1 MVIMN
6 GFACVYVSVKIRKKW
21 QKFFRGKSTCIKE
34 SKSQN
39 LESLDWCL
47 WSTLPQPKMAQMVN
61 DWNIWGVQYPG
72 CVIERGH
79 IYGAG
84 PRCPAGPIT
93 KVSVLPGITWVERA
107 KDDSGAKILAFFGNG
122 VCVFIYLQF
131 MLSICLLLNIII
143 QYWKTGINVFFS
155 V

>member
-1 MVIMN
+1 MN
-6 GFACVYVSVKIRKKW
+6 CFACVYVSVKIRKKW
-21 QKFFRGKSTCIKE
+21 QKLFKGKSTCIKE

-72 CVIERGH
+72 CVIERVH

-93 KVSVLPGITWVERA
+93 KVSFLPGITWVERA
-107 KDDSGAKILAFFGNG
+107 KDDSSANILAFFGNG
-122 VCVFIYLQF
+122 VQCFYLF
-131 MLSICLLLNIII
+131 TVYATYLFTFKHHHSMLENWYQCFL
-143 QYWKTGINVFFS
+143 
-155 V
+155 